1 MVIEMKLNKEPFD
14 AIALGRKT
22 IELRLYDE
30 KRRKLNIGDEI
41 IFTNLKDRSERLAV
55 RIKALFRYETFEE
68 LFSEISLE
76 KCGFNGASPAEAA
89 ADMREYYS
97 DKKIRQY
104 GVLGIRMELVS
115 LDETLKKQ
123 EKIREAEFERLFP
136 DGMK

>member
-68 LFSEISLE
+68 LFSEISPE